1 MCHTADCGLALIL
14 VLMLAVSTSSA
25 AEIDLSRA
33 AVVAVSPGTVSAKA
47 AAMVSDEIE
56 KRTRLTLEIVSAIPG
71 GERPVIAIG
80 TARDLAKKGLNPPS
94 GLEVPQKPDGYALW
108 VEGGRRRGATICVAG
123 CDNRGA
129 LFGAGRL
136 LRLLEMG
143 RDKLAL
149 DGGVKLATAP
159 QIPLRG
165 HQFGYRPKT
174 NSYDGWT
181 LAMWEQY
188 YRDMVVFGM
197 NAIELIPPRSD
208 DAADSSHF
216 PKPPMEMMISMSRL
230 ADQYGLDVWIWYPAI
245 DRDYTDAATVVAAL
259 KEREEVFKNLPRVD
273 AVFVPGGDPGDTRPD
288 ILLALMEKT
297 KQVLNRYH
305 PKAQIWV
312 SPQGFDRPGRNRV
325 GWLKMFIDILQTQQ
339 PKWLDGVV
347 FGPQVEMSLAELR
360 KAVPARYPIRRY
372 PDITHSMSCQYPVA
386 GWDPAFRATEG
397 REPINPRPMSYAMIF
412 TDLQPYSYGYITYSE
427 GCNDDVNKVVWS
439 SLGWDPGANV
449 ADILKE
455 YSRYF
460 IGPGFEERFAQG
472 LFGLEEDWEGPLLE
486 NQAVEK
492 TLGIFQAMEQEA
504 TPQDRLNWRFQQGLY
519 RAYYDAYIQRRL
531 IHETALEQRALE
543 DLKTAAQVG
552 AVAALDKAEATLDQ
566 APADPV
572 ANNLRARVFEMAEA
586 LFQSIRMQLSVERY
600 EAIAVDRGANLDQI
614 DKPLTRAPWLREE
627 FARIRNLGS
636 EQQRLEAISKI
647 AD

>member
-1 MCHTADCGLALIL
+1 MCHTAGCSLALVLIL
-14 VLMLAVSTSSA
+14 TLAVSVSSA

-33 AVVAVSPGTVSAKA
+33 AVVAVSPGTVPAKA
-47 AAMVSDEIE
+47 AAMVSAEIG

-80 TARDLAKKGLNPPS
+80 TARDLAKKGFNPPS
-94 GLEVPQKPDGYALW
+94 GLKVPQKPDGYALW

-123 CDNRGA
+123 YDERGA

-208 DAADSSHF
+208 DADDSPLF
-216 PKPPMEMMISMSRL
+216 PKPQMEMMTLMSRL

-245 DRDYTDAATVVAAL
+245 DRDYTDTATVQAAL
-259 KEREEVFKNLPRVD
+259 KEREEVFKKLPRVD

-288 ILLALMEKT
+288 ILLTLMAKT
-297 KQVLNRYH
+297 KLVLNRYH

-325 GWLKMFIDILQTQQ
+325 GWLKMFIHILQAQR

-347 FGPQVEMSLAELR
+347 FGPQVEMSLPELR

-372 PDITHSMSCQYPVA
+372 PDITHSMSCQYPVM
-386 GWDPAFRATEG
+386 GWDLAFRATEG

-439 SLGWDPGANV
+439 CLGWDPAMNV

-460 IGPGFEERFAQG
+460 ISSRFEERFAQG
-472 LFGLEEDWEGPLLE
+472 LLGLEEDWQGPLLE

-492 TLGIFQAMEQEA
+492 TLGIFQAMEEEA

-531 IHETALEQRALE
+531 IRETNLQRRALE
-543 DLKTAAQVG
+543 DLKTASQVG
-552 AVAALDKAEATLDQ
+552 AVAALDKAEATLDE
-566 APADPV
+566 ASADPV

-600 EAIAVDRGANLDQI
+600 KAIAVDRGANLDQI
-614 DKPLTRAPWLREE
+614 DKPLTRAPRLREE
-627 FARIRNLGS
+627 FARIRGLGS
-636 EQQRLEAISKI
+636 EEQRLEAVAKI
-647 AD
+647 TD